1 MGGVR
6 FEYGQVAFA
15 YCGGAIFGYGV
26 AIQTQPMQ
34 TNSARTAP
42 QPQRAAFTLIELLVV
57 IAIIAIL
64 AGMLLPALAKA
75 KGKAKAT
82 ACLSNTRQMAMCL
95 PMYAGDYNGKYP
107 GCIKLPEFYF
117 VWPWR
122 ILPYMSGN
130 KQAFWCAS
138 LQANAKWDITL
149 NPTVHPAT
157 SIYEIKAGGAAAGTR
172 FSYGYND
179 WGTRPVVAAPGSGL
193 GGDVDSV
200 TRLELHE
207 SAILKPSDMIAI
219 AETVADRVFD
229 GSIDPRTYQEWPA
242 RRHNGRTMTIFAD
255 GHADSPL
262 RRDMVNPNDNA
273 WRARWNNDNDP
284 DQPRTWPADNGGLNG
299 PLTIDTDPIF

>member
-1 MGGVR
+1 M
-6 FEYGQVAFA
+6 QVTS
-15 YCGGAIFGYGV
+15 
-26 AIQTQPMQ
+26 TQL
-34 TNSARTAP
+34 ARRPVGT
-42 QPQRAAFTLIELLVV
+42 AFTLIELLVV

-64 AGMLLPALAKA
+64 AGMLLPALSKA

-82 ACLSNTRQMAMCL
+82 QCLSNTRQMAMCL
-95 PMYAGDYNGKYP
+95 PMYTADFSGKYP
-107 GCIKLPEFYF
+107 GCIKVPEFYF
-117 VWPWR
+117 VWPYR

-138 LQANAKWDITL
+138 LQADAKWDRTL
-149 NPTVHPAT
+149 NPTVQLATPANP
-157 SIYEIKAGGAAAGTR
+157 YEIQAGGNATR

-200 TRLELHE
+200 TRLELLE
-207 SAILKPSDMIAI
+207 GAVLKPSDMIAI
-219 AETVADRVFD
+219 AETVADRSFD
-229 GSIDPRTYQEWPA
+229 GSIDPKTPQEWPA

-255 GHADSPL
+255 GHAESPL

-284 DQPRTWPADNGGLNG
+284 DLPRTWPADNGGLNG
-299 PLTIDTDPIF
+299 PLTILTDPIF

>member
-1 MGGVR
+1 M
-6 FEYGQVAFA
+6 QASS
-15 YCGGAIFGYGV
+15 
-26 AIQTQPMQ
+26 TQL
-34 TNSARTAP
+34 ARRP
-42 QPQRAAFTLIELLVV
+42 VSGAFTLIELLVV

-138 LQANAKWDITL
+138 LQADAKWDISL
-149 NPTVHPAT
+149 NPTVHPAA
-157 SIYEIKAGGAAAGTR
+157 SIYEIKAGGAGTGTR

-207 SAILKPSDMIAI
+207 SAVLKPSDMIAI
-219 AETVADRVFD
+219 AETVADTVFD
-229 GSIDPRTYQEWPA
+229 GSIDPRNPREWPS

-255 GHADSPL
+255 GHAENPL
-262 RRDMVNPNDNA
+262 RRDLVNPNDNA

-284 DQPRTWPADNGGLNG
+284 DLLRTWTGDNGGINA
-299 PLTIDTDPIF
+299 PLTILTDPIF

>member
-1 MGGVR
+1 M
-6 FEYGQVAFA
+6 QVDS
-15 YCGGAIFGYGV
+15 
-26 AIQTQPMQ
+26 TQS
-34 TNSARTAP
+34 TRRSA
-42 QPQRAAFTLIELLVV
+42 RAAFTLIELLVV

-82 ACLSNTRQMAMCL
+82 QCLSNTRQMAMCL
-95 PMYAGDYNGKYP
+95 PMYTGDYNGKYP

-130 KQAFWCAS
+130 KQAFWCSS
-138 LQANAKWDITL
+138 LPANAKWDITA
-149 NPTVHPAT
+149 NPTVQPAAT
-157 SIYEIKAGGAAAGTR
+157 VYEIRAGGAGVGTR

-179 WGTRPVVAAPGSGL
+179 WGTRPVTAANPGSGL
-193 GGDVDSV
+193 GGDVNSV

-207 SAILKPSDMIAI
+207 NAVVKPSDMIAI
-219 AETVADRVFD
+219 AESVAETTFD
-229 GSIDPRTYQEWPA
+229 GSIDPRTPREWPS

-262 RRDMVNPNDNA
+262 RKDLVNPNDNA
-273 WRARWNNDNDP
+273 WRARWNNDNNP
-284 DQPRTWPADNGGLNG
+284 DLPTTWTGDNGGPG
-299 PLTIDTDPIF
+299 PGMTIAEDPIF